1 MIASPPA
8 ESPFAQ
14 GEDFTDEF
22 TEKEDLLGELGS
34 GVAEFEDEGDEG
46 DEGDF
51 GYATEATDLRAEDC
65 DSDALDQL
73 TSTPSTNYYDFLL
86 KVCNA

>member
-14 GEDFTDEF
+14 GEDFMDEF
-22 TEKEDLLGELGS
+22 TEKEDLLEELWS

-46 DEGDF
+46 DF
-51 GYATEATDLRAEDC
+51 SYATEATDLRAEDC
-65 DSDALDQL
+65 DSVALDQL

-86 KVCNA
+86 KDWFCNA

>member
-1 MIASPPA
+1 MAHTWFRTRWPCLIASPPA

-22 TEKEDLLGELGS
+22 TEKEDLLDELGS
-34 GVAEFEDEGDEG
+34 GVAEFEDEGDF
-46 DEGDF
+46 D
-51 GYATEATDLRAEDC
+51 YATEATDLRAEDC

-73 TSTPSTNYYDFLL
+73 TSTPSTNYF
-86 KVCNA
+86 

>member
-22 TEKEDLLGELGS
+22 MEKEDLLEELGS

-46 DEGDF
+46 DF
-51 GYATEATDLRAEDC
+51 GYAIGVTDLRAEDC

-73 TSTPSTNYYDFLL
+73 TSTRSTNYYDFLL